1 MTDEQREVETK
12 PEPLNIHMSQ
22 SMLKDLIEHS
32 VAAAM
37 PPPKPDRAELFA
49 ALAEAQKSIKNAELD
64 ASAEVKM
71 KSGGTYGYS
80 YATLAS
86 VMDAVRGPLAENGLS
101 IIQLTAD
108 PGEGRLGIRTILA
121 HSSGQYIED
130 LITMSPDAWSPQAV
144 GSCRSYM
151 RRYAVVA
158 IVGIAGAIDDD
169 AETATADPS
178 EYPRIDPA
186 EAEAIYVKADELF
199 GNKADDVISRML
211 RVVFTRGDM
220 PPIEALGDIPE
231 GHAQTAMNALQ
242 NQWDRENPKKPTPRA
257 QAKPEKKP
265 KQADKKPAT
274 DPDDDDVPT

>member
-1 MTDEQREVETK
+1 MTDEKKPYEAPEIKPLTCHFSQEMLVE
-12 PEPLNIHMSQ
+12 
-22 SMLKDLIEHS
+22 LIKEATTP
-32 VAAAM
+32 AA
-37 PPPKPDRAELFA
+37 PTHDKLFA
-49 ALAEAQKSIKNAELD
+49 ALAEAQKSITNAELD
-64 ASAEVKM
+64 ASAEVRM
-71 KSGGTYGYS
+71 KSGGTYGYQ

-121 HSSGQYIED
+121 HESGQSIED
-130 LITMSPDAWSPQAV
+130 TITMAPDAWSPQAV

-151 RRYAVVA
+151 RRYSVMA
-158 IVGIAGAIDDD
+158 IIGIAGAIDDD
-169 AETATADPS
+169 AEAATADPAD
-178 EYPRIDPA
+178 YPRINPD

-199 GNKADDVISRML
+199 GDKVDDVIKRML
-211 RVVFTRGDM
+211 KVVFTRGDM

-242 NQWDRENPKKPTPRA
+242 NQWDRENKPTKRA

-265 KQADKKPAT
+265 KPADKKPAQ